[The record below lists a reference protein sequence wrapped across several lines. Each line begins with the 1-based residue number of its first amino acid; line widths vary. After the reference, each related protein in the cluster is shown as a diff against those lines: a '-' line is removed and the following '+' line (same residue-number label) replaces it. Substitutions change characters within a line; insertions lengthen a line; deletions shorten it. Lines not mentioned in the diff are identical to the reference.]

1 MTREQARERF
11 ARERV
16 ARIATVGPG
25 GAAHVIPVCFA
36 LEHDTLWWAVDAKPK
51 RTTELRRLLNIRA
64 NPSVSLLVDVYDED
78 WTRLWW
84 VRADGR
90 AREVED
96 DRERARALEALIVK
110 YPQYRQVPPP
120 GPVVQV
126 TIEAWSAWS
135 AEETVEERS

>member
-11 ARERV
+11 VQARV

-25 GAAHVIPVCFA
+25 GAAHVVPVCFA

-51 RTTELRRLLNIRA
+51 RTTELRRLVNIRA

-96 DRERARALEALIVK
+96 DRERARALEALVAK
-110 YPQYRQVPPP
+110 YPQYRHVPPP

-135 AEETVEERS
+135 AAETVEKRS